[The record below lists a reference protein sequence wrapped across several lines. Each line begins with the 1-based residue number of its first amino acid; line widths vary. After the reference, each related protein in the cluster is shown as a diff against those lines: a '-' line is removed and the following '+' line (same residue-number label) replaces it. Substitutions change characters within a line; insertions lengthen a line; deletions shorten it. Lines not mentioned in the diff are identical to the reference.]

1 MGHIGLFFVL
11 WKLAASSLLMRA
23 FSCAGRMALSNYIGQ
38 TLICGIL
45 FTGAGLGLYGQFDLA
60 QVYSIMFAVWIA
72 QLSFSLWWLSR
83 FRFGPLEWVWRSL
96 TYWRRQPFRKG
107 ITPADKGIAV

>member
-1 MGHIGLFFVL
+1 MFSSWDGIGQRIVSDCCTP
-11 WKLAASSLLMRA
+11 AAGYVHHDIRIA
-23 FSCAGRMALSNYIGQ
+23 HGNAGQ